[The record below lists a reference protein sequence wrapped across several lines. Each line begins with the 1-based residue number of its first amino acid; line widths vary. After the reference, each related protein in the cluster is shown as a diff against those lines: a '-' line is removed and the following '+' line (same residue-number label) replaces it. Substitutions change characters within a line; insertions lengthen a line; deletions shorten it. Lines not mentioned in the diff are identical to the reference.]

1 MAKNTGSYDDPIP
14 VEGLFSK
21 TIDGE
26 KKFFK
31 LSSNGPSVDTSLFIK
46 KSGDIITGE
55 NFSRDKDDS
64 FLLLN
69 GGTNQTGA
77 SLVLY
82 GKDVSTME
90 NSQGSVE
97 LRTKSNIR
105 LKCQDDGTLTWN
117 NQNLVRAINN
127 VKADRNGNVLL
138 SSLNA
143 TQPVGSY
150 IYFGGDSAP
159 DGYLVCNG
167 AEISRETYANLF
179 TVIGTKYG
187 KGDGVNATSKFG
199 TAVSDG
205 EDGNS
210 IRVTVA
216 TNENDASSF
225 DVTTYF
231 KGSLV
236 ETQTVKK
243 ASELVNNSY
252 VVWDTSVALV
262 AGDDVTFT
270 GGTGSTFNL
279 PDMRDKFA
287 EGSGTYTVGTAVEA
301 GLPNITGIFTSHN
314 HYPYLTGPFSSAGI
328 HNVGLAYAETVP
340 VLKIKMDANRCSAIY
355 GNSNTVQPPAV
366 TCLICIKY

>member
-1 MAKNTGSYDDPIP
+1 MTKSTGSYDDPIP

-31 LSSNGPSVDTSLFIK
+31 LSSNGPSVDTSLFLK

-64 FLLLN
+64 FLQLN

-82 GKDVSTME
+82 GKDVSTTE

-117 NQNLVRAINN
+117 NQNLVRTINN
-127 VKADRNGNVLL
+127 VRADRNGNVLL
-138 SSLNA
+138 SSLNS

-187 KGDGVNATSKFG
+187 KGDGINATSKFG

-216 TNENDASSF
+216 TNVDDATSF
-225 DVTTYF
+225 DVSTYF
-231 KGSLV
+231 KGVLV
-236 ETQTVKK
+236 EKQTVKK
-243 ASELVNNSY
+243 ATELVNNSY
-252 VVWDTSVALV
+252 ITWDTSVTLV
-262 AGDDVTFT
+262 AGEDISFT

-279 PDMRDKFA
+279 PNLIDKFL
-287 EGSGTYTVGTAVEA
+287 EGASESGIVYSA
-301 GLPNITGIFTSHN
+301 GLPDHAHDYNDIFAEFSQGHGGSYPVVSSSNTNVDRTSEKASQN
-314 HYPYLTGPFSSAGI
+314 NP
-328 HNVGLAYAETVP
+328 
-340 VLKIKMDANRCSAIY
+340 IY
-355 GNSNTVQPPAV
+355 GNSDTVQPPAI